1 MPGRTTEEWSNVAL
15 AEIQRRHGAVP
26 IRFIDDVGL
35 PADDGQY
42 VTLAVMCGGEAV
54 EVLVLTTADFY
65 NCLQKVMAA
74 SLPSLGRV
82 TAS

>member
-1 MPGRTTEEWSNVAL
+1 
-15 AEIQRRHGAVP
+15 
-26 IRFIDDVGL
+26 
-35 PADDGQY
+35 
-42 VTLAVMCGGEAV
+42 MCGGEAV